1 MLNSYYGIIKTPL
14 QFKEYSEND
23 RFDFSCYDNYSM
35 TDKLTSEQLKAM
47 KNKINES
54 FIHKTKQKSIE

>member
-1 MLNSYYGIIKTPL
+1 MLNALYGIIKTPL
-14 QFKEYSEND
+14 KHKEIKECENK
-23 RFDFSCYDNYSM
+23 RIEFSCYNSYSM

-54 FIHKTKQKSIE
+54 FIHKMK